1 VQPVA
6 YEVFS
11 KTDIEKGDEEFARRL
26 YTLELERAKPRP
38 QPPRGGKKMWLSLF
52 FVLVVVAVGAW
63 LIAKYVPKSDG
74 QDVECLL
81 ASSLPAS
88 SATTNTTSDCP
99 ENFTTNTTAEN
110 EFPDTLSF

>member
-1 VQPVA
+1 M
-6 YEVFS
+6 FS

-38 QPPRGGKKMWLSLF
+38 QPPRGGKKFFLCLF
-52 FVLVVVAVGAW
+52 FVLVIVAVGAW
-63 LIAKYVPKSDG
+63 LIAKYVPKAHD

-81 ASSLPAS
+81 AT

-99 ENFTTNTTAEN
+99 ENFSTNTTAE
-110 EFPDTLSF
+110 EVFPDTLSF